1 MAVRPD
7 PLRFRGAVLTGGA
20 SRRMGRDKA
29 FIEHD
34 GRPLV
39 CIAVDALLAAG
50 AAHVTCIGGDLGRLR
65 ALGLHAIA
73 DRHPGE
79 GPLGG
84 LIDALRPPPGAGDP
98 GTGDPGEGDVVMVLT
113 CDLPLVDGSVIVPVV
128 AALCSQPAADVAAP
142 RFDGRPQLLSAAYR
156 VVRVL
161 PRAETAFAAGLRAV
175 RAGLDGAA
183 IVAVT
188 GLDAA
193 KLTDADTPEALA
205 QVGRLRTGH
214 HPGPQVSG

>member
-39 CIAVDALLAAG
+39 RIAADALLAAG
-50 AAHVTCIGGDLGRLR
+50 AVHVTCIGGDLDRLR
-65 ALGLHAIA
+65 SLGLDATA

-84 LIDALRPPPGAGDP
+84 LIDALRLTPGASR
-98 GTGDPGEGDVVMVLT
+98 PGEDDVVMVLT
-113 CDLPLVDGSVIVPVV
+113 CDLPLVDGSVIEPIV
-128 AALCSQPAADVAAP
+128 AALGSQPAADAAAP

-156 VVRVL
+156 AVRVL
-161 PRAETAFAAGLRAV
+161 PRAEAAFAAGLRAV

-183 IVAVT
+183 IVEVT

-214 HPGPQVSG
+214 HPGPQVAS